1 MFMKD
6 IETRMKKLRRYF
18 GILTE
23 EEANIMIS
31 VINESR
37 KLTNEKL
44 IKKLN
49 L

>member
-1 MFMKD
+1 MKD
-6 IETRMKKLRRYF
+6 IETRKKKLEKYF

-23 EEANIMIS
+23 EEANYLIS

-37 KLTNEKL
+37 KITDEKL
-44 IKKLN
+44 MKKLS

>member
-1 MFMKD
+1 MKN